1 MKSWIIQWRQLQTA
15 SQLSLWCN
23 NNIIHLFLLFA
34 VTQRS
39 AYLQNELVFN
49 SCQWHTLCF
58 HMTFIELGIPPCSQ
72 YWWFFFWPQGN
83 SGWHSSRLVLLAT
96 EETAARQRGSCQH
109 ELRGQIVVQVGGRPN
124 RCWCGAWGRL
134 RHSSEVAPHHR
145 HTPTTTKGA
154 GLPAMWTQEKVCE
167 LLPRPVQSIIQQM
180 EHINHSEGRADW
192 AGSSRVGGGGRWT
205 PHTDFLCAR
214 GRALQYYSD
223 LGGVRVG
230 GGGWNGWSQIG
241 VTDLNIGL
249 FTLWSAWIFKVSP
262 ACQILLSDYIY
273 MISKNFSAIIF
284 FSYMQM

>member
-1 MKSWIIQWRQLQTA
+1 MFPILM
-15 SQLSLWCN
+15 L
-23 NNIIHLFLLFA
+23 
-34 VTQRS
+34 
-39 AYLQNELVFN
+39 
-49 SCQWHTLCF
+49 
-58 HMTFIELGIPPCSQ
+58 
-72 YWWFFFWPQGN
+72 FFWPQGN

-230 GGGWNGWSQIG
+230 GGVKWVEPNRSDWPEYWF
-241 VTDLNIGL
+241 VHTLKCLNIQSV
-249 FTLWSAWIFKVSP
+249 T
-262 ACQILLSDYIY
+262 CLSDSAQWLHIHDFKKLFCNHFFFLYANVIFCWRKSFG
-273 MISKNFSAIIF
+273 ISLPW
-284 FSYMQM
+284 Q